1 MKIPKGHFNLNAHI
15 HTHIFTNP
23 GASLVFPGELEWE
36 AGECGMGVSLE
47 ACMMDTEV
55 DQSPF

>member
-1 MKIPKGHFNLNAHI
+1 MKIPKGHFNLNAHT
-15 HTHIFTNP
+15 HTRIFTNT

-36 AGECGMGVSLE
+36 DGECGMGVSLE
-47 ACMMDTEV
+47 TCMMDIEV